1 MIVFLDIDGT
11 LVDYT
16 NHIPDSAGHAIAAAR
31 KNGHRVYVNT
41 GRSRAEISAAIW
53 NLDIDGMIGANGGY
67 VESDGEVIFHNKLP
81 LNSVSA
87 FRSWFKQRNIVYYLE
102 ANSGLY
108 ASDGFEEGA
117 RDAVYA
123 YTKPEDRANFTSVL
137 DAFHGIIVGQ
147 DKDRDDVNKISYVLN
162 TLEDFEATRDT
173 FPGFE
178 HGTWGGHEGK
188 KLFGDVRPAGISKD
202 IAIHKLLDH
211 LGESIEHTAAFGD
224 AIPDIPM
231 FQVCATGVA
240 MGNATEEV
248 KAEADIVVADVT
260 EDGLAEGFDR
270 LGLL

>member
-16 NHIPDSAGHAIAAAR
+16 NHIPESAGQAIATAR

-41 GRSRAEISAAIW
+41 GRSRAEISDAIW
-53 NLDIDGMIGANGGY
+53 GLGIDGMIGANGGY

-81 LNSVSA
+81 RESVAA
-87 FRSWFKQRNIVYYLE
+87 FRSWFKGRDIVYYLE

-108 ASDGFEEGA
+108 ASDGFEDGA
-117 RDAVYA
+117 REAVFEYL
-123 YTKPEDRANFTSVL
+123 KPEDRHKFTSVL
-137 DAFHGIIVGQ
+137 EVFHGIIVGQ
-147 DKDRDDVNKISYVLN
+147 DEDRDDVNKISYVLN
-162 TLEDFEATRDT
+162 TLEDFESTRDN

-188 KLFGDVRPAGISKD
+188 KLFGDVRPEGISKD
-202 IAIHKLLDH
+202 VAIHKLLDH

-224 AIPDIPM
+224 AVPDIPM

-248 KAEADIVVADVT
+248 KAAADIVVADVT
-260 EDGLAEGFDR
+260 ENGLAEGFDR